1 MNLRISLQSM
11 VNTSVYYEQQQ
22 TTALT
27 HLQAEASSGNRI
39 LTPDDDPLGS
49 VAVINYNSQ
58 DANFNTD
65 LANINTATDTL
76 NVGVSTLQNVN
87 NILTQAKQLAIEGT
101 NSGND
106 ANSLSSLGD
115 QVNALLQQL
124 VTAANTQNNG
134 QYIFGGT
141 KSSTPPFVTDASG
154 NVNYVGGTDRSS
166 VPVGSSQ
173 AVDTFYTGSE
183 VFQPPSAGSQNA
195 FQVLAGL
202 RDDLLNT
209 QNLSSPDQMQAL
221 SNSLGPLSTVS
232 DNVLRVAGQQSASL
246 QNLSGLQSQL
256 QSVQLQTKQLSGNI
270 QSADMASVVTELQAQ
285 QNLLQATLDTTA
297 KMFSQSLL
305 DFIK

>member
-154 NVNYVGGTDRSS
+154 NVNYVGGTDRAS

>member
-154 NVNYVGGTDRSS
+154 NVNYVGGTDRAS

-173 AVDTFYTGSE
+173 AVDTFYTGSD
-183 VFQPPSAGSQNA
+183 VFQPPSAGSQIA